1 MTLLSILLFSAN
13 DSGRVD
19 AFPFAFAPRGLGA
32 VVTPNTRLGAQE
44 HPGVFH
50 NKNRGRFQDG
60 GGSGFG
66 TQQRRRGSRATHF
79 ARNTQTQ
86 LGISLVLPLPL
97 SSTRL
102 SGTILKIAESW
113 APSVGVLTSTL
124 LYLAPARAVWSATR
138 RARNQFSLEDDPMH
152 GLNPLPLAIM
162 PSVAISWLAY
172 GLASSDPYLIL
183 GNLPGTLISVAYL
196 IAILPLMNYNAV
208 EFPSLPNI
216 VTDIGINNK
225 SSKSDDKNNNNK
237 DENPKIR
244 TKPKKSKT
252 LILTQATV
260 LLSTAGTLGIWAI
273 LGLMTAGATDG
284 MFNVGGL
291 EFGMGFSSML
301 RSGVIVETLGVYA
314 ASLFIVLSG
323 SPLSTI
329 KTVLKTKNSRTI
341 LGPLTA
347 AQCVNT
353 GIWTAYGFAVNDHF
367 VWGPNIIVSKVEHG
381 DAVCELGWC
390 VVRFGNSSAM
400 PLPPRACACS

>member
-1 MTLLSILLFSAN
+1 MALAKARWNRTASLSSVGWCITLLSVLLFIAN
-13 DSGRVD
+13 DRVRVD
-19 AFPFAFAPRGLGA
+19 AFPFAFSPQGLGG
-32 VVTPNTRLGAQE
+32 VITPNTRIGAQE
-44 HPGVFH
+44 HPEVFH
-50 NKNRGRFQDG
+50 SKNRGRFRG
-60 GGSGFG
+60 SGGSNFG
-66 TQQRRRGSRATHF
+66 TQQRRRGSRTAHS
-79 ARNTQTQ
+79 ARNTRTQ
-86 LGISLVLPLPL
+86 LGISLILPLPL

-183 GNLPGTLISVAYL
+183 GNLPGTLLSVAYL
-196 IAILPLMNYNAV
+196 IAILPLMNYNAA

-216 VTDIGINNK
+216 VTDIGINNR
-225 SSKSDDKNNNNK
+225 SSKSDSKNDNK
-237 DENPKIR
+237 NKEESPKIR

-252 LILTQATV
+252 LILTHATV
-260 LLSTAGTLGIWAI
+260 LLSTAGTLGLWAI

-284 MFNVGGL
+284 MFHVGGL

-314 ASLFIVLSG
+314 ASLFIILSG

-341 LGPLTA
+341 LGLLTA

-353 GIWTAYGFAVNDHF
+353 GLWTAYGLAVNDHF
-367 VWGPNIIVSKVEHG
+367 VWGPNIIVSKS
-381 DAVCELGWC
+381 
-390 VVRFGNSSAM
+390 RT
-400 PLPPRACACS
+400 R